1 MSPGPRLSA
10 EERRET
16 VLRAALIEFARGGLE
31 GTSTEKI
38 AHRAGISQPYL
49 FRLFPTKK
57 ALFVASVGLC
67 FNRVITAFERA
78 AEGLEGEDAKVAMAE
93 AYGQLIA
100 DRSLLMHQLQSYAC
114 CDDPDIRAATRDG
127 YGRLWAAVERLGGGT
142 DDEIR
147 QFFAYGMLWNVAAA
161 MGLDSY
167 DADWALICVPDKMRK
182 GLNVGQAVTD
192 AAAVGAA
199 PADPVPTPIQ

>member
-1 MSPGPRLSA
+1 MSPVTRLSA
-10 EERRET
+10 DERRTE

-57 ALFVASVGLC
+57 ALFVASVELC
-67 FNRVITAFERA
+67 FNRVIAAFETA
-78 AEGLEGEDAKVAMAE
+78 AEGLSGEEAKVAMAE
-93 AYGQLIA
+93 AYGALIA
-100 DRSLLMHQLQSYAC
+100 DRSLLMHQLQSYAG
-114 CDDPDIRAATRDG
+114 CDDPEVRDATRAG
-127 YGRLWAAVERLGGGT
+127 FGRLWEAVALLGGGT
-142 DDEIR
+142 EDEIR

-167 DADWALICVPDKMRK
+167 DAPWALVCLPDEMRK
-182 GLNVGQAVTD
+182 GVQLEKPQS
-192 AAAVGAA
+192 
-199 PADPVPTPIQ
+199 PAR